1 MAELTTVEVT
11 GILSFVNLQTKVQD
25 EEGIFGVLVDLGT
38 RGANNALWL
47 SVGTAPAK
55 WAVLEAYDGAA
66 PPQKPNHTL
75 ICAGLCWVEGQ
86 PQKIAAYR
94 PV

>member
-1 MAELTTVEVT
+1 MVELTTVEVIGT
-11 GILSFVNLQTKVQD
+11 LSLVNLQTKVQD
-25 EEGIFGVLVDLGT
+25 EEGIFGPLVDLGT

-55 WAVLEAYDGAA
+55 AVLEAYDGAA

-75 ICAGLCWVEGQ
+75 ICAGLCWVEGE